1 MVPLSMKANIS
12 KKVIEEEFSVRDRRR
27 KEKFFVDDEYLNSYA
42 KKCGI
47 TATAVY
53 NSLCRHADKN
63 QKCYP
68 SIRRMAEQHSI
79 SARSVY
85 RALSKLE
92 KYNIIRRKRMGKQLT
107 NRYYLLDRI
116 EWTDMTKKTHHTC
129 QKRHITGDKNDISTV
144 RVPNS
149 KDTQKKGYSL
159 VENKKE
165 KMRAYEQGKRWG
177 EKPYHWDRPMA
188 WKKTENKWCI
198 ITENKGK
205 WLDFNGQPEDIEWR

>member
-1 MVPLSMKANIS
+1 MKTNIS
-12 KKVIEEEFSVRDRRR
+12 KKVIEEEFSVRDKRR
-27 KEKFFVDDEYLNSYA
+27 KEKFFVDDQYLNSYA
-42 KKCGI
+42 KKCGV

-68 SIRRMAEQHSI
+68 SIKRMAEQHSI

-85 RALSKLE
+85 RAINKLE

-129 QKRHITGDKNDISTV
+129 QKRPITGDKNDISTV

-149 KDTQKKGYSL
+149 KGTQKKGDSL

-177 EKPYHWDRPMA
+177 EKPHHWDRPMV
-188 WKKTENKWCI
+188 WKKTKNKWCI
-198 ITENKGK
+198 IEGEGP
-205 WLDFNGQPEDIEWR
+205 WLDFNGQPEDVDWR